1 MNESDTNILPKGYGY
16 HGDFMNGWNIDTLQS
31 AVDTC
36 TNESGRVEDCP
47 IFTPSLQTEAQQG
60 QCDIQ
65 KMPAALRN
73 DDCAGPAK
81 GLCGNVPVQ
90 YGPGYAAPLEG
101 GSSDAPTAAPIVSSS
116 AIPVPTQSY
125 APAHSKGAGGISVF
139 NVATS
144 AVAEAVSSIL
154 APVPSPAAP
163 IITPAPAK
171 QAVDDAAN
179 GKIVSTTTYTS
190 NGIEYVVAIEEV
202 EVVVTV
208 TDDGAYK
215 RSNKRHAHAKAHQ
228 RRHADR
234 RD

>member
-1 MNESDTNILPKGYGY
+1 
-16 HGDFMNGWNIDTLQS
+16 MNGWNIDTLQS

-60 QCDIQ
+60 KCDIQ

-90 YGPGYAAPLEG
+90 YGPAYAAPLEG
-101 GSSDAPTAAPIVSSS
+101 GSEDAPTAAPIISSS

-139 NVATS
+139 NVATN
-144 AVAEAVSSIL
+144 AVAAAASAISSAI
-154 APVPSPAAP
+154 APAAP
-163 IITPAPAK
+163 VVTPAPAK
-171 QAVDDAAN
+171 QAVDDAKN

-190 NGIEYVVAIEEV
+190 EGIEYVVAIEEV
-202 EVVVTV
+202 MVVVTV
-208 TDDGAYK
+208 TEDAPVK
-215 RSNKRHAHAKAHQ
+215 RSERMRHAKAHQ
-228 RRHADR
+228 RRHAER
-234 RD
+234 RN

>member
-1 MNESDTNILPKGYGY
+1 
-16 HGDFMNGWNIDTLQS
+16 MNGWNIDTLQS

-47 IFTPSLQTEAQQG
+47 IFTPSLQSEAKQG

-101 GSSDAPTAAPIVSSS
+101 GSEDEPTAAPIVSSS
-116 AIPVPTQSY
+116 AAPVPTQSY

-144 AVAEAVSSIL
+144 AAVAAASAVSSML
-154 APVPSPAAP
+154 APAAP
-163 IITPAPAK
+163 VVTPAPAK
-171 QAVDDAAN
+171 QEVDAAQAGN
-179 GKIVSTTTYTS
+179 IVSTTTYTS

-202 EVVVTV
+202 QVVVTV
-208 TDDGAYK
+208 TEEAPIK
-215 RSNKRHAHAKAHQ
+215 RGERMRHAKAHQ
-228 RRHADR
+228 RRHAER
-234 RD
+234 RA